1 MGVSISETH
10 EEKGSKIKT
19 LKAFSQI
26 SHALV
31 NFQLSDSSTT
41 HLQLC
46 TFCDVRRAQQE
57 GWDRKLIKSK
67 IFWEI
72 KPASRFEKFEKV
84 FSFFCGWEVACCL
97 LVYLC
102 SRQTFCLTIT
112 LQSFFFAQKNVA
124 DCQRRLCFFRFTV
137 SGSEIVEMEISIRL
151 RERIFVFFNLYALLH
166 Q

>member
-72 KPASRFEKFEKV
+72 KPASRFKKFEKV
-84 FSFFCGWEVACCL
+84 FSFFLWVGGSLLSACLFMFDTNLLSDSNSTIILLRAKKCCGLSKKDA
-97 LVYLC
+97 
-102 SRQTFCLTIT
+102 
-112 LQSFFFAQKNVA
+112 FF
-124 DCQRRLCFFRFTV
+124 
-137 SGSEIVEMEISIRL
+137 
-151 RERIFVFFNLYALLH
+151 
-166 Q
+166 

>member
-31 NFQLSDSSTT
+31 NFQLSDSSAT

-46 TFCDVRRAQQE
+46 TFFDVRRAQQ
-57 GWDRKLIKSK
+57 GWDRKLKKSK

-84 FSFFCGWEVACCL
+84 FSFFLWVGGSLLSACLFMFDTSLLSDNNPTIILLRAKKCCGL
-97 LVYLC
+97 
-102 SRQTFCLTIT
+102 S
-112 LQSFFFAQKNVA
+112 KK
-124 DCQRRLCFFRFTV
+124 D
-137 SGSEIVEMEISIRL
+137 
-151 RERIFVFFNLYALLH
+151 VFF
-166 Q
+166 